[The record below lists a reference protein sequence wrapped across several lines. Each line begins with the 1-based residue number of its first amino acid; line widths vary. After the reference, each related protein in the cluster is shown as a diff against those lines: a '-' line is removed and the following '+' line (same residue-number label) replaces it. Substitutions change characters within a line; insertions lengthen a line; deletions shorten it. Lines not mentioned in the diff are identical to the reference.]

1 MHYDPIKQT
10 VGQLFNRWL
19 FSRKLFYRLLDIL
32 LLRTWYIHREL
43 KKFFRLKKNETDGSV
58 LDAGCGF
65 GQYSYYISR
74 KRPAWKVTGVD
85 LKEDEVASCRD
96 FFTKCHIRHA
106 AFKVADLVT
115 YKQDESYDL
124 IISVDVMEHIEND
137 RAVFRNFFQ
146 SLKPGGLLM
155 INTPSDK
162 GGSGVSAQGETSF
175 IEEHVR
181 DGYGMKEMAKKLQ
194 EAGFQKISMTYTYGW
209 PGHISWHL
217 SMKFPIRLLGVSK
230 VFLVLLPFYYLLV
243 MPFALILNYVDL
255 RLEHTSGT
263 GLLVKAWKQPNH

>member
-10 VGQLFNRWL
+10 IGQLFNRWL

-32 LLRTWYIHREL
+32 LLRTWHIHREL
-43 KKFFRLKKNETDGSV
+43 KKFFRLNKVKTGVSV

-65 GQYSYYISR
+65 GQYTYYISR
-74 KRPAWKVTGVD
+74 KRPAWNVTGID
-85 LKEDEVASCRD
+85 IKEDELASCRV
-96 FFTKCHIRHA
+96 FFTKSHLPHA
-106 AFKVADLVT
+106 TFKVADLVA

-137 RAVFRNFFQ
+137 RAVFKNFFQ

-162 GGSGVSAQGETSF
+162 GGSGVSAKGESSF

-181 DGYGMKEMAKKLQ
+181 DGYGKEEMAKKLQ
-194 EAGFQKISMTYTYGW
+194 EAGFQKINMAYTYGW
-209 PGHISWHL
+209 PGHISWLL
-217 SMKFPIRLLGVSK
+217 SMKYPIRLLGVSK
-230 VFLVLLPFYYLLV
+230 VFLLILPFYYMLV
-243 MPFALILNYVDL
+243 MPCALILNCLDL
-255 RLEHTSGT
+255 RLEHKSGT
-263 GLLVKAWKQPNH
+263 GLLVNAWK